1 MIVDV
6 IQILKISGFN
16 EEILKYTTQELP
28 LKNKLVNLDLNQTS
42 IECTLGILWYPEQ
55 DALRIKVIN
64 KEVPNTKRGILS
76 FVSSILNLLGI
87 LTPALIETKYIIQ
100 DLWKQNIDW
109 DHPIPLDILDW
120 WKKWKD
126 TLDSLRAIEYQDGA
140 DTPHLVTLLT
150 MFFQIC

>member
-1 MIVDV
+1 MSMIVDV

-64 KEVPNTKRGILS
+64 KKFPIQNEVYWVL
-76 FVSSILNLLGI
+76 
-87 LTPALIETKYIIQ
+87 
-100 DLWKQNIDW
+100 
-109 DHPIPLDILDW
+109 
-120 WKKWKD
+120 
-126 TLDSLRAIEYQDGA
+126 
-140 DTPHLVTLLT
+140 
-150 MFFQIC
+150 